1 MITSNDVDLLN
12 LLQTNTQTAQMTMS
26 IYNAMQRKADG
37 QVSGVIGTLQG
48 AIAQLNTP
56 ELMYIF
62 SGDDF
67 SLNAN
72 DPQNPIVLTVGS
84 FPTLAQT
91 FAPLCSL
98 VITVASKLMNQPA
111 KAPSFVMLDEAPTVF
126 VPNLEVLPN
135 TGRSNKVATVLMCQD
150 LAQLT
155 DGYGKE
161 KSDVLF
167 ASCNTHFYGRV
178 ASSITADILS
188 KQFGKTDKVY
198 TTNSEGGSGLQG
210 FIRPYKTESETIQER
225 DVMKSAAFLQMGVGE
240 FAGIAVESNVT
251 QFRRKFLQADRPARQ
266 PLSTPPASRFVS
278 LSDYY
283 QTVRNDIDQLLR

>member
-62 SGDDF
+62 SDDDF
-67 SLNAN
+67 SLNVN

-135 TGRSNKVATVLMCQD
+135 TGRSNKVATVLMCQT
-150 LAQLT
+150 LRSLRT
-155 DGYGKE
+155 
-161 KSDVLF
+161 V
-167 ASCNTHFYGRV
+167 
-178 ASSITADILS
+178 
-188 KQFGKTDKVY
+188 
-198 TTNSEGGSGLQG
+198 
-210 FIRPYKTESETIQER
+210 TER
-225 DVMKSAAFLQMGVGE
+225 KNQMCCLLHATRIFMV
-240 FAGIAVESNVT
+240 
-251 QFRRKFLQADRPARQ
+251 
-266 PLSTPPASRFVS
+266 VS
-278 LSDYY
+278 H
-283 QTVRNDIDQLLR
+283 RA

>member
-1 MITSNDVDLLN
+1 MPCSARRT
-12 LLQTNTQTAQMTMS
+12 T
-26 IYNAMQRKADG
+26 G
-37 QVSGVIGTLQG
+37 IGSYRN
-48 AIAQLNTP
+48 IAGRQFHNSTP
-56 ELMYIF
+56 PNLMYIF
-62 SGDDF
+62 SDDDF
-67 SLNAN
+67 SLNVN

-150 LAQLT
+150 LAQFT

-178 ASSITADILS
+178 ASSVTAAS
-188 KQFGKTDKVY
+188 PSSSGKRIRSS
-198 TTNSEGGSGLQG
+198 TTSESREKIQG
-210 FIRPYKTESETIQER
+210 FQATQNGER
-225 DVMKSAAFLQMGVGE
+225 NDTGACDVMKWRCILANQEVGRFRLQ
-240 FAGIAVESNVT
+240 
-251 QFRRKFLQADRPARQ
+251 
-266 PLSTPPASRFVS
+266 
-278 LSDYY
+278 
-283 QTVRNDIDQLLR
+283 